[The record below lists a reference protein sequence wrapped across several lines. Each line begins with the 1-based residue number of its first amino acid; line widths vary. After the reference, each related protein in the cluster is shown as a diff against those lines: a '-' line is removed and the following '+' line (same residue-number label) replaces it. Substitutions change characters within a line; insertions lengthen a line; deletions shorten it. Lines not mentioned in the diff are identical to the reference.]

1 MALTLE
7 LPTMH
12 IDNVACLATNWLL
25 LLIDFTLYNLT
36 CILVTISK
44 VTYVSEQLKRLLGFI
59 ETKKS

>member
-1 MALTLE
+1 
-7 LPTMH
+7 MH